1 MNKKFNFQKNIITYS
16 RQYKFMSSIG
26 TIKCPSSTF
35 IRQLVQKKE
44 IFNDCGRVNRKD
56 KRYGCVLQFI
66 KKKTSQW

>member
-1 MNKKFNFQKNIITYS
+1 
-16 RQYKFMSSIG
+16 MSSIG

-35 IRQLVQKKE
+35 IRQLVHKKE

-66 KKKTSQW
+66 KKKQVSGEGWGSRLKIKNVP